1 MSKELYVGGK
11 YLQQNPTWHS
21 EDSPWKAQQILKI
34 IMRNKLQPK
43 RICEVGCGTGE
54 VLYQLSLNMKDDVSF
69 VGYDISPQAIEL
81 SKRRTDP
88 RLKCIEG
95 DFLKEKTPLFDIV
108 LGIDVIEHVENYYD
122 FIRQIRGRGKY
133 KIFHIPLDIS
143 AQSVFR
149 GSPLMNRRNS
159 VGHIH
164 YFTKETALAALSDTG
179 YKIIDYFY
187 TSSSVDMP
195 SKSIANFLAK
205 LPRKILFRVN
215 QDVAVRILGGYSLMV
230 LAK

>member
-1 MSKELYVGGK
+1 MSKELYLDGK
-11 YLQQNPTWHS
+11 YLKQNPTWHS
-21 EDSPWKAQQILKI
+21 EDSPWKVQQILKI
-34 IMRNKLQPK
+34 IRRNNLKPK
-43 RICEVGCGTGE
+43 KICEVGCGVGE
-54 VLYQLSLNMKDDVSF
+54 ILYQLSLNLNDDVSF
-69 VGYDISPQAIEL
+69 VGYDISPQAIEE
-81 SKRRTDP
+81 SKRRAGP
-88 RLKCIEG
+88 RLHFIEG

-108 LGIDVIEHVENYYD
+108 MGIDVIEHIENYYN

-143 AQSVFR
+143 AQSVLR

-164 YFTKETALAALSDTG
+164 YFTKETALAALKDTG
-179 YKIIDYFY
+179 YTIIDHFY
-187 TSSSVDMP
+187 TSSSVDRP
-195 SKSIANFLAK
+195 SKSMANFLAK

-230 LAK
+230 LTK